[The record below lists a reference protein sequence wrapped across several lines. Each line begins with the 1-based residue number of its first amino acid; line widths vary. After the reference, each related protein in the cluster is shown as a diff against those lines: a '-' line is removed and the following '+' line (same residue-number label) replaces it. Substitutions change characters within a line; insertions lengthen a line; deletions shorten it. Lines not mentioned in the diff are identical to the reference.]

1 MRTPTTVTPC
11 APTGIAG
18 LGDRADNIPFTGLVS
33 SRRQPHPG
41 ANIFRSSE
49 PLGIVD
55 CGHEGQSYD
64 VADAGHGHQQAAHRV
79 FRWPDCGN
87 GHFDAADW
95 LPPVNRCWFASRI
108 VAVKR
113 KYLLTVDRREAVAL
127 ERVLSD
133 SSSTDMVFANEA
145 LPARI
150 SAASTASLCIRASL
164 DL

>member
-1 MRTPTTVTPC
+1 MTWPTPGMV
-11 APTGIAG
+11 I
-18 LGDRADNIPFTGLVS
+18 
-33 SRRQPHPG
+33 SRRHTG
-41 ANIFRSSE
+41 FSLAR
-49 PLGIVD
+49 LRK
-55 CGHEGQSYD
+55 C
-64 VADAGHGHQQAAHRV
+64 
-79 FRWPDCGN
+79 
-87 GHFDAADW
+87 HFDAADW